1 MSIRRFRI
9 LEKDVHTV
17 QQWLKGNKTIT
28 KDVLP
33 GIVWAHKAPL
43 RLHKGAHGKH
53 VLQVQ
58 ENEVWK
64 RVLHEGEID
73 GYLRE
78 QLLSSKDRKAAG
90 QCTQPGSIVRA
101 AGCREPRWP

>member
-73 GYLRE
+73 GYLQQYDLPPHIIASAHLHRDAR
-78 QLLSSKDRKAAG
+78 LY
-90 QCTQPGSIVRA
+90 
-101 AGCREPRWP
+101 